1 MGFFFFDAVP
11 QVATGKNWRTTIVSI
26 RRRVLTKHPWPAPS
40 TEQTLDYIT
49 SPHLEGD
56 FSRHG
61 EAVSDD
67 GLFFGG
73 AALPAVQLDAAAP
86 GQEHLLVHL
95 HRGVASELAG

>member
-1 MGFFFFDAVP
+1 M
-11 QVATGKNWRTTIVSI
+11 
-26 RRRVLTKHPWPAPS
+26 
-40 TEQTLDYIT
+40 DYIT

-86 GQEHLLVHL
+86 GQEDLLVHL
-95 HRGVASELAG
+95 HRGVASELAGCKRKTTGTLA